1 MFSLTVRRLHGRT
14 VITIAGEV
22 DIESAP
28 TLAEALVLREGPL
41 EIDCAE
47 LHFID
52 VAGLRVLYEAAS
64 RERVIL
70 RRPSALTVRILE
82 VLGWDQAFRVIHEP
96 PPKPPARPPVR
107 FTTKGY

>member
-1 MFSLTVRRLHGRT
+1 MTNRFLNPRAVPHRLSSSSRRQDDELIR
-14 VITIAGEV
+14 IL
-22 DIESAP
+22 AP
-28 TLAEALVLREGPL
+28 
-41 EIDCAE
+41 
-47 LHFID
+47 H
-52 VAGLRVLYEAAS
+52 RVLYEAAS